1 MRGRTLSLTVAVA
14 AIQCAALAP
23 SPASA
28 QDAWPSRTIRL
39 VTPSPAG
46 VGSDAFARLY
56 AEHLG
61 RALGV
66 TLIVEN
72 KPGASGTLGTDAV
85 AKAAPDGYTLLFS
98 TSLPLT
104 VAPHLFPKL
113 PYKPASDFVPVA
125 PLYRGGSFV
134 IAGSAF
140 TGSSIKDL
148 VRQAKEKPDSVL
160 YASYGA
166 GGTAHL
172 AMEQFQDAAGVQLVH
187 VPYKQSAVNDVVSGQ
202 VTIGFEPPVSTLPF
216 IKSGRVKALAYTGD
230 KRSTM
235 LPDVPTL
242 AESYPGLEIF
252 TWVGIWA
259 PQGTP
264 APILRKLQA
273 AIAAATKLP
282 EIQKAITDV
291 GNESMSG
298 TPAQMQAATAQES
311 DRMGKLIKA
320 KNIILN

>member
-1 MRGRTLSLTVAVA
+1 MRRRNFSLVVA
-14 AIQCAALAP
+14 AATAQTFMLAV
-23 SPASA
+23 SPAAA
-28 QDAWPSRTIRL
+28 QETWPSRSIRL

-56 AEHLG
+56 AEHMG
-61 RALGV
+61 KALGV
-66 TLIVEN
+66 TVLVEN
-72 KPGASGTLGTDAV
+72 KPGAAGTLGADTV

-98 TSLPLT
+98 TSLPMT

-113 PYKPASDFVPVA
+113 PYKPASDLLPVSQ
-125 PLYRGGSFV
+125 LYRGGSFV

-140 TGSSIKDL
+140 TGTTIKDL
-148 VRQAKEKPDSVL
+148 VRQAKDKPDSVL

-172 AMEQFQDAAGVQLVH
+172 AMEQFQDAAGIQLVH
-187 VPYKQSAVNDVVSGQ
+187 VPYKQSAVTDVASGQ
-202 VTIGFEPPVSTLPF
+202 VTIGFEPPVSTLPH

-264 APILRKLQA
+264 APILRQLQA
-273 AIAAATKLP
+273 AVAAATKLP
-282 EIQKAITDV
+282 EIQKALTDV
-291 GNESMSG
+291 GNESMSS

-311 DRMGKLIKA
+311 DRMAKLIKA
-320 KNIILN
+320 KNITLN